1 MKRIT
6 LPYTICPKTNDKNLL
21 FIIYSQTSL
30 IPDSVKDIEGMQS
43 TSVVCQATALTPT
56 LPSTICQ
63 NITVTNCRNQ
73 NLAEKGETYFKN
85 WVGTYHI
92 HFLRPRPIKFN
103 KPTWITTTGKR
114 EYNFI
119 CIQ

>member
-1 MKRIT
+1 MTRI
-6 LPYTICPKTNDKNLL
+6 LL

-63 NITVTNCRNQ
+63 NIKPRQTVENQ
-73 NLAEKGETYFKN
+73 QNDECKRREKSYIEKKI
-85 WVGTYHI
+85 GTDYI
-92 HFLRPRPIKFN
+92 HFLRPRAIKFN
-103 KPTWITTTGKR
+103 KPT
-114 EYNFI
+114 
-119 CIQ
+119 

>member
-6 LPYTICPKTNDKNLL
+6 LPYTICQKTNDKNLL

-30 IPDSVKDIEGMQS
+30 IPDHVKDIEGMQS
-43 TSVVCQATALTPT
+43 TSVVCQATALTLT

-73 NLAEKGETYFKN
+73 N
-85 WVGTYHI
+85 
-92 HFLRPRPIKFN
+92 
-103 KPTWITTTGKR
+103 
-114 EYNFI
+114 
-119 CIQ
+119 

>member
-6 LPYTICPKTNDKNLL
+6 LPYTICQKTNDKNLL

-30 IPDSVKDIEGMQS
+30 IPDRVKDIEGMQS

-63 NITVTNCRNQ
+63 NIKAIACRNQ
-73 NLAEKGETYFKN
+73 L
-85 WVGTYHI
+85 
-92 HFLRPRPIKFN
+92 L
-103 KPTWITTTGKR
+103 
-114 EYNFI
+114 
-119 CIQ
+119 C

>member
-6 LPYTICPKTNDKNLL
+6 LPYTICQKTNDKNLL

-63 NITVTNCRNQ
+63 NITVTNCSNQ

-103 KPTWITTTGKR
+103 KPT
-114 EYNFI
+114 
-119 CIQ
+119 